1 MVNLLL
7 KWILGALALL
17 AVTYIVPGFRVVSL
31 PSALVAVVV
40 IGFLNMTVGLLLKV
54 ITFPFAIL
62 TLGLFLLV
70 INALMLIL
78 ASKITPGLHIASFG
92 AAFIGAVVL
101 AIVHMV
107 IEAVLSRIS
116 AAPRRREV
124 RALALHLAALP
135 VPIAIARAPGLR
147 AWAAPGQAPQ
157 ARVPPKRS
165 RTLPMAERRSG
176 GYWPPGSSEHWH
188 GETAG
193 CANQDSAPR
202 RTRRRSP
209 PTRPRL

>member
-1 MVNLLL
+1 MMNLLL

-31 PSALVAVVV
+31 PSALVAVLV

-78 ASKITPGLHIASFG
+78 ASKITPGLQIASFG

-101 AIVHMV
+101 AIVHV
-107 IEAVLSRIS
+107 IIEAVL
-116 AAPRRREV
+116 
-124 RALALHLAALP
+124 
-135 VPIAIARAPGLR
+135 
-147 AWAAPGQAPQ
+147 
-157 ARVPPKRS
+157 
-165 RTLPMAERRSG
+165 
-176 GYWPPGSSEHWH
+176 
-188 GETAG
+188 
-193 CANQDSAPR
+193 
-202 RTRRRSP
+202 
-209 PTRPRL
+209 

>member
-31 PSALVAVVV
+31 PWALIAVLV

-54 ITFPFAIL
+54 LTFPFAIL

-78 ASKITPGLHIASFG
+78 ASKIVPGLHIASFG
-92 AAFIGAVVL
+92 AAFVGAVVL

-107 IEAVLSRIS
+107 IESVL
-116 AAPRRREV
+116 
-124 RALALHLAALP
+124 
-135 VPIAIARAPGLR
+135 
-147 AWAAPGQAPQ
+147 
-157 ARVPPKRS
+157 
-165 RTLPMAERRSG
+165 
-176 GYWPPGSSEHWH
+176 
-188 GETAG
+188 
-193 CANQDSAPR
+193 
-202 RTRRRSP
+202 
-209 PTRPRL
+209 